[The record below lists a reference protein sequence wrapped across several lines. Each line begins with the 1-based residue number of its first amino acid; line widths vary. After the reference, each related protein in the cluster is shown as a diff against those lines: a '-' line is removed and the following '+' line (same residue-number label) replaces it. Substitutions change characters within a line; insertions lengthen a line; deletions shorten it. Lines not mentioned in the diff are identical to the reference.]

1 MFRIYCI
8 ILLVVFA
15 SSTSAQRYESQT
27 LFSRGDWAV
36 ELTHDTSDGT
46 LWCNAT
52 TSNQRAQSFS
62 LTAYQSNNLTMFV
75 FDNSW
80 NISDRPI
87 RFLIDVDYSRWTMD
101 GQGSGIGISLTMSD
115 PEAAGRFLVEL
126 MGGRAIAVMNDDT
139 RRLATFSLRGS
150 SAAISE
156 LFDCWDSI
164 SDTDPFRTSTDPF

>member
-1 MFRIYCI
+1 
-8 ILLVVFA
+8 
-15 SSTSAQRYESQT
+15 
-27 LFSRGDWAV
+27 
-36 ELTHDTSDGT
+36 
-46 LWCNAT
+46 
-52 TSNQRAQSFS
+52 
-62 LTAYQSNNLTMFV
+62 MFV

-126 MGGRAIAVMNDDT
+126 MEGRAIAVMNDDT